1 MTDWN
6 ADPGKDL
13 ELDRAI
19 RFLAAA
25 MEKSGHNPKPVV
37 LHSVR
42 TGIYLRGLGYSRE
55 IVLAGFLHDI
65 LEDSDTK
72 PGEVKSRFGE
82 DVGSLVEALTFD
94 AAIKDKRE
102 QYREAVRRM
111 VVAGPAALI
120 VSAAD
125 RLDNI
130 PFFRLT
136 DGNKE
141 LDAYLLEKTGHFLEA
156 SEHLIGKEQPWQ
168 ELAAELRRLPD
179 NQAGR

>member
-6 ADPGKDL
+6 TDSEKDL

-72 PGEVKSRFGE
+72 PKDMAKRFGKNVR
-82 DVGSLVEALTFD
+82 DMVEAVTD
-94 AAIKDKRE
+94 DTAIRDRRE
-102 QYREAVRRM
+102 RYREALGRM
-111 VVAGPAALI
+111 VAAGRPALI

-136 DGNKE
+136 KGDKD
-141 LDAYLLEKTGHFLEA
+141 LDAYLLEKTGRFLEA
-156 SEHLIGKEQPWQ
+156 SKRLIGKEPPWR
-168 ELAAELRRLPD
+168 ELAAGFRRLPG
-179 NQAGR
+179 ARPGG